1 MLTQPVFVVDVHV
14 DVDEDKQAGGEFV
27 ILAKSIIYWWG

>member
-1 MLTQPVFVVDVHV
+1 MLTQPVFVVDVG
-14 DVDEDKQAGGEFV
+14 EDKQAGGEFV